1 MGLAASQARLLTIT
15 ARKADCEFLSMN
27 LSHQK
32 LALSRNME
40 DVSSEYQKALNQTKL
55 VYDYYGSGDSDMAL
69 NYGLLM
75 NPSIY
80 NDYYPKLVTDSKNR
94 IVLNSAYAAAA
105 RAAGIPAE
113 GLLGTP
119 SSDVRNA
126 FIESLANYGIITPT
140 QAVGIQGVTY
150 NNALGLGNGASA
162 TAGLTEITYDEL
174 LEMLTAQSIDTE
186 TWGLSLKDDDWD
198 DYGVARGD
206 NLGDLHLV
214 TSDKTGSNIN
224 DQTSPGGINLVDL
237 LKGETQYNLGWLSQE
252 GEQIPITGAQVLQ
265 DIIGGSDRNQGLLDW
280 MCDQFASL
288 LGGTAASD
296 TALQYAYNAVF
307 DLIYPNTNIDDN
319 DPLNKLSTERKE
331 RANQTN
337 DRDDSGKKYKE
348 LLGEISAKVTED
360 DALFNK
366 KVLRNYQSKY
376 ITDTSKYVGF
386 SYHYNK
392 ESRDFWTWI
401 HWHFDKKD
409 KSQIDINLNNL
420 AQAFLTS
427 YVQYMEGIDTSDL
440 KWNKGKLSDCT
451 MYDPNKSDFKFTI
464 VTDTEVD
471 TGDTQLYSN
480 FYDTL
485 FNQICLNGWTEN
497 AQIDDKEYMSEMLKS
512 GMVYVSSISD
522 DGYYYQG
529 NYTTDKNILEVADEE
544 AIAKAEAKYNT
555 EKTKI
560 ENKEQ
565 TIDLK
570 MKNLDTEISSL
581 TTEYDTT
588 KSLISKSIEK
598 GFKRYEA

>member
-55 VYDYYGSGDSDMAL
+55 VYDYYGTGDSDMAL

-94 IVLNSAYAAAA
+94 VILNSAYAAAA

-126 FIESLANYGIITPT
+126 FIESLAHYGIITPT
-140 QAVGIQGVTY
+140 QAVGIEGITY
-150 NNALGLGNGASA
+150 NNSLGLGNGASA
-162 TAGLTEITYDEL
+162 SAGLTEITYDEL
-174 LEMLTAQSIDTE
+174 LEFIKAQCVDTE
-186 TWGLSLKDDDWD
+186 SWGLSLKDDAWD
-198 DYGVARGD
+198 QYGENDDAGD
-206 NLGDLHLV
+206 LYLVKADKSGKVQSTESKDTAGLTLIDLLGD
-214 TSDKTGSNIN
+214 
-224 DQTSPGGINLVDL
+224 
-237 LKGETQYNLGWLSQE
+237 TQHTLGWLTQQ
-252 GEQIPITGAQVLQ
+252 GEQLPITGAQVLQ
-265 DIIGGSDRNQGLLDW
+265 DIVGGSDQNQGLLDW
-280 MCDQFASL
+280 MCDQFGSI

-307 DLIYPNTNIDDN
+307 DLIYPNTRIDDKE
-319 DPLNKLSTERKE
+319 DPIKNLIFKDRKD
-331 RANQTN
+331 RADATN
-337 DRDDSGKKYKE
+337 YKKGGSSYKE
-348 LLGEISAKVTED
+348 
-360 DALFNK
+360 ALDELAVKSTKDKANGNNSTI
-366 KVLRNYQSKY
+366 RNYQSSYAPDTAKY
-376 ITDTSKYVGF
+376 IGF
-386 SYHYNK
+386 TYHYNK
-392 ESRDFWTWI
+392 ETSDASWLWFNF
-401 HWHFDKKD
+401 HQDKKD
-409 KSQIDINLNNL
+409 KSQIDINLNNI

-427 YVQYMEGIDTSDL
+427 YVKYMEGMETSNL
-440 KWNKGKLSDCT
+440 NWSKGKLSDCT
-451 MYDPNKSDFKFTI
+451 MYDPEKSDFKFTI

-497 AQIDDKEYMSEMLKS
+497 AQIDDQEYMAEMLKS
-512 GMVYVSSISD
+512 GMVYISSISD

-529 NYTTDKNILEVADEE
+529 NYTTDRNIIEVADEE